1 MDLRITSRTNKDG
14 SQAACVQLAHTRRDP
29 RTHTPQ
35 AEILF
40 NKVMGIAA
48 PPRFEQIEAKARRT
62 ASAKATT

>member
-14 SQAACVQLAHTRRDP
+14 SQAACVQLAHPRRDP
-29 RTHTPQ
+29 TTHTPQ

-48 PPRFEQIEAKARRT
+48 PPRFERIEANARRT